1 MNVLTEEKT
10 LRKTFHP
17 TRAFVL
23 RKKSNHPAYFNHLY
37 YFSSVKFNPDHY
49 SSRPYYSGLTKHSFF
64 TKVISP
70 REKCFLL
77 HFFWILSPI
86 NETFLIFTWSK
97 NKIINMN
104 CIYYETWIALFQSI
118 CNSTFNGFSFP
129 NSHFF
134 FFSCVNSERE
144 NYHTLL

>member
-10 LRKTFHP
+10 LRKTFDP

-23 RKKSNHPAYFNHLY
+23 RKKSTHPAYFNHLY
-37 YFSSVKFNPDHY
+37 YFSSVKFHPDHY
-49 SSRPYYSGLTKHSFF
+49 SSRLYYSGPTKHSFF

-77 HFFWILSPI
+77 HFFWILSAI

-97 NKIINMN
+97 NKILNTN
-104 CIYYETWIALFQSI
+104 CFYYETWITLFKSI

-144 NYHTLL
+144 NYHTFL